1 MSEATNPQPRTVI
14 KVIGVGGA
22 GCNAVGHMASSGL
35 PDIEFICTNTD
46 AQALASSGTGT
57 RIQLGESGLGAGSDP
72 TVGRDA
78 ANRERSIIA
87 AALTGA
93 NMVFITAGM
102 GGGTGTG
109 AAPII
114 AEVAR
119 EMGILTVGVV
129 SKPFTFEGSR
139 RMRVAEEGIQL
150 LSRCVDSLVVVLNS
164 RLEQVLGDDITQK
177 EAFQA
182 ADEVLSTAVGGI
194 ADIINV
200 AGMIN
205 VDFEDVRTVM
215 RQTGTAMMG
224 SSVQSGPDRAIAAAE
239 EAIACPLL
247 DGSTLNLAR
256 GLLVNIAASED
267 SLKLRETKQ
276 VMNVIC
282 AKAGDDTII
291 KFGAVFDDSLGDAM
305 RVTVVA
311 TGLSKPGE
319 SGMGMG
325 MSGRAGQSSL
335 SGYQSGTLARAAALR
350 VAPAA
355 GMNRQGLAAPGGRPI
370 DSQALRTGSATRQQA
385 GTPVDEAA
393 AVQPPAVI
401 QPGNH

>member
-1 MSEATNPQPRTVI
+1 MSEATNAQPKTVI

-22 GCNAVGHMASSGL
+22 GCNAVHYMASTGL
-35 PDIEFICTNTD
+35 LDIEFICTNTD
-46 AQALASSGTGT
+46 AQALDSNGAGTK
-57 RIQLGESGLGAGSDP
+57 IQLGESGLGAGSDP
-72 TVGRDA
+72 AVGRES
-78 ANRERSIIA
+78 ANRERAVIA
-87 AALTGA
+87 TALSGA

-129 SKPFTFEGSR
+129 SKPFSFEGAR

-150 LSRCVDSLVVVLNS
+150 LSRSVDSLVVILNS
-164 RLEQVLGDDITQK
+164 RLEEVLGDDITQK
-177 EAFQA
+177 EAFHA

-224 SSVQSGPDRAIAAAE
+224 SSVKSGQDRAVAAAE

-247 DGSTLNLAR
+247 DGSSLHAAR

-282 AKAGDDTII
+282 AKTSDDTII
-291 KFGAVFDDSLGDAM
+291 KFGAVFDNSLGDAM

-311 TGLSKPGE
+311 TGLSRPGE
-319 SGMGMG
+319 TAPAA
-325 MSGRAGQSSL
+325 AGQPGGPRAAL
-335 SGYQSGTLARAAALR
+335 AGGPGFQSGLARAAALR
-350 VAPAA
+350 VTPSQSI
-355 GMNRQGLAAPGGRPI
+355 NRQSVAQP
-370 DSQALRTGSATRQQA
+370 LRTAEQQA
-385 GTPVDEAA
+385 ARMGVSPRE
-393 AVQPPAVI
+393 PAVNNGDDGGAT
-401 QPGNH
+401 PSGVSRSGNH

>member
-22 GCNAVGHMASSGL
+22 GCNAVAHMASSGL

-139 RMRVAEEGIQL
+139 RMRVAEEGIAL

-164 RLEQVLGDDITQK
+164 RLEQVLGEDITQK
-177 EAFQA
+177 EAFHA

-319 SGMGMG
+319 AGMGMN
-325 MSGRAGQSSL
+325 GRAGQSSL
-335 SGYQSGTLARAAALR
+335 SGYQSGTLSRTGALR
-350 VAPAA
+350 VAPASP
-355 GMNRQGLAAPGGRPI
+355 MNRQGVTAPVGRSL
-370 DSQALRTGSATRQQA
+370 DSQVLRTGSAPRQQA
-385 GTPVDEAA
+385 GNPGDETGT
-393 AVQPPAVI
+393 VQPPAAT

>member
-1 MSEATNPQPRTVI
+1 
-14 KVIGVGGA
+14 
-22 GCNAVGHMASSGL
+22 
-35 PDIEFICTNTD
+35 
-46 AQALASSGTGT
+46 
-57 RIQLGESGLGAGSDP
+57 
-72 TVGRDA
+72 
-78 ANRERSIIA
+78 
-87 AALTGA
+87 
-93 NMVFITAGM
+93 MVFITAGM

-129 SKPFTFEGSR
+129 SKPFSFEGAR
-139 RMRVAEEGIQL
+139 RMRVAEEGLQL
-150 LSRCVDSLVVVLNS
+150 LSRSVDSLVVILNS
-164 RLEQVLGDDITQK
+164 RLEDVLGDDITQK
-177 EAFQA
+177 EAFHA

-224 SSVQSGPDRAIAAAE
+224 SSVQSGEDRAINAAE

-247 DGSTLNLAR
+247 DGSNLHAAR

-282 AKAGDDTII
+282 AKTGDDTII
-291 KFGAVFDDSLGDAM
+291 KFGAVFDNSLGDAM

-311 TGLSKPGE
+311 TGLSRPGE
-319 SGMGMG
+319 VVPATAAQPAAP
-325 MSGRAGQSSL
+325 RAGLAGAPGFQA
-335 SGYQSGTLARAAALR
+335 GNLARAAALR
-350 VAPAA
+350 VTPSQSINRQSVASPARPADYPAA
-355 GMNRQGLAAPGGRPI
+355 RMGGASPREP
-370 DSQALRTGSATRQQA
+370 ALNNGEDASKVLPSDVAR
-385 GTPVDEAA
+385 
-393 AVQPPAVI
+393 
-401 QPGNH
+401 PGNH